1 MTTTAVSVPAT
12 ARAVPPALQGGRLKP
27 GLNVRPSRLGLRI
40 PPLRLIHR
48 VQTPD
53 QIARGWVPGHYGYGD
68 HVMPAVTVIFLKV
81 DEVRRLDRRHD
92 GRVRTVCASADG
104 IVPVPEVVG
113 PPSDRCAACPNSEW
127 TNGRIDPAT
136 QKPQRIPPPCAPGFA
151 FLGALV
157 DLNDAPFWFVC
168 AGTAEQQAR
177 AFLEGFQND
186 PTVPALHA
194 LQVRLSSKPAE
205 KGGLVWYLP
214 VFEPRQVEA
223 PALYGALAEH
233 AADLRYVPFLG
244 GRAGGEP
251 AEAPPDLDDVPPPG
265 DDDVPF

>member
-1 MTTTAVSVPAT
+1 MNDVVSVPPAHD
-12 ARAVPPALQGGRLKP
+12 VPAALQGGRLKP

-40 PPLRLIHR
+40 PALRLIHR
-48 VQTPD
+48 VQTPE
-53 QIARGWVPGHYGYGD
+53 QIARGWVPGHYVYGE
-68 HVMPAVTVIFLKV
+68 HVLPDVTVLFLKV
-81 DEVRRLDRRHD
+81 DEVRRWDRRHE
-92 GRVRTVCASADG
+92 GKVRTACASADG
-104 IVPVPEVVG
+104 IVPVPEVAT
-113 PPSDRCAACPNSEW
+113 PPAASCALCPYSEW
-127 TNGRIDPAT
+127 TNGRVDPAT
-136 QKPQRIPPPCAPGFA
+136 QKAARVPPKCSPGFA

-177 AFLEGFQND
+177 AFLEAFQTD

-194 LQVRLSSKPAE
+194 WQVRLSSKPAE

-214 VFEPRQVEA
+214 VIEPRA
-223 PALYGALAEH
+223 ILPTSLYGALATH

-244 GRAGGEP
+244 GRGGGEP